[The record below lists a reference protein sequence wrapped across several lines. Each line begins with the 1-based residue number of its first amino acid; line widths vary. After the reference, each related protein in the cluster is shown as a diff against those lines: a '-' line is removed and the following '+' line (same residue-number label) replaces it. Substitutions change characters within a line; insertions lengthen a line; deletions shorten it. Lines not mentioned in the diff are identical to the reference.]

1 MRYII
6 LRKLTIY
13 FTMDNIFLVA
23 LIISFV
29 FFIGKFLE
37 MRYVD
42 KEPKPLKLLVRD
54 TLLVYV
60 SVVFA
65 TFVINQLNQLVNET
79 EVPNVPLA
87 FTDNPPF

>member
-1 MRYII
+1 
-6 LRKLTIY
+6 
-13 FTMDNIFLVA
+13 
-23 LIISFV
+23 
-29 FFIGKFLE
+29 

-42 KEPKPLKLLVRD
+42 KEPKPLKLLFRD

-60 SVVFA
+60 SVVFG

>member
-60 SVVFA
+60 SVVFG

>member
-1 MRYII
+1 
-6 LRKLTIY
+6 
-13 FTMDNIFLVA
+13 MDNIFLVA

-37 MRYVD
+37 MRYID

-60 SVVFA
+60 SVVFG
-65 TFVINQLNQLVNET
+65 TFVMNQLNQLVNET